1 MKVSFKHRG
10 DLKKTEK
17 FLKKSLGHD
26 WLDVLENYAIEGVRA
41 LASATPVDTGETA
54 ASWEYEIIQNEGSI
68 SIVWKNTH
76 VEKGWANIAILLQY
90 GHGTRN
96 GGYVEGI
103 DYINPALR
111 PIFEQMANAAWKE
124 VTSNG

>member
-1 MKVSFKHRG
+1 MKVSFKHHG

-41 LASATPVDTGETA
+41 LAAATPVDTGETA